1 MPDMSQHF
9 FGLEGVLNFGFIGWK
24 SSKCSFNYI
33 GKFGRV
39 SKAAASVD
47 YVLGL
52 PAAVGIGVSGVPA
65 IVGIGFRLWYRKSL
79 RASVQI
85 FIPIPNARVTSGSC

>member
-1 MPDMSQHF
+1 MPGCVRVGDDKCTVSEPPPSC
-9 FGLEGVLNFGFIGWK
+9 LPLVLNFGFIGWK

-33 GKFGRV
+33 CKFGRV

-65 IVGIGFRLWYRKSL
+65 IVGIGFRLWYQKSL
-79 RASVQI
+79 LA
-85 FIPIPNARVTSGSC
+85 

>member
-39 SKAAASVD
+39 SKAAASWTMFSD
-47 YVLGL
+47 
-52 PAAVGIGVSGVPA
+52 
-65 IVGIGFRLWYRKSL
+65 FRLLSESEFPEFRLLSESGSDFGTGSRCEHRFKSL
-79 RASVQI
+79 FQ
-85 FIPIPNARVTSGSC
+85 FQMHE

>member
-9 FGLEGVLNFGFIGWK
+9 FGLEGVLNFGLIGWK

-39 SKAAASVD
+39 SEAAASVD
-47 YVLGL
+47 YVR
-52 PAAVGIGVSGVPA
+52 IGVSRVPA

-79 RASVQI
+79 RASIQI
-85 FIPIPNARVTSGSC
+85 FIPVPNARVTVSSC

>member
-9 FGLEGVLNFGFIGWK
+9 FSLEGVLNFGFIGWK

-47 YVLGL
+47 YVL
-52 PAAVGIGVSGVPA
+52 
-65 IVGIGFRLWYRKSL
+65 
-79 RASVQI
+79 
-85 FIPIPNARVTSGSC
+85 

>member
-1 MPDMSQHF
+1 MLVPIQPIMSELSIQQKLLYHGDVDTF
-9 FGLEGVLNFGFIGWK
+9 VQLWKRALVLNFGFIGWK

-47 YVLGL
+47 YVLGK
-52 PAAVGIGVSGVPA
+52 
-65 IVGIGFRLWYRKSL
+65 RW
-79 RASVQI
+79 
-85 FIPIPNARVTSGSC
+85 